1 MLGKIIY
8 KIILTI
14 TLTFNSLL
22 FSATWKVFF
31 YMDSSD
37 DLSDM
42 AIKNITDMVRTKPQ
56 DNIELL
62 IQLHAYHKA
71 GLRYKVTENSLTFL
85 EEVELKGDPKQD
97 LIDASSWAFKDNKHD
112 YTMLILSNHGWGILD
127 PKYNSDTDQW
137 QANAEPISNYCSLK
151 YLEEHKRHKGFMFN
165 KTTKNYLNNQ
175 ELIGSLNYIKNN
187 LLNGKNLDILA
198 FDTCMGSMLEVAY
211 QISPFV
217 NYLVGNQ
224 SCSLPD
230 GFDYQGVISALNK
243 KNNPI
248 NTIKDMVQA
257 FDNYY
262 KKNDSSGVYT
272 HAGLDLSYTNEIKET
287 LDAIVTQLLDIPEIN
302 QILIKAQNNTPRF
315 CMWPMYTD
323 PIAFCKIIEEQLDPI
338 QGPSKIKALK
348 QTLEKLYIIVE
359 QAVVA
364 RCGGHTTQNLAYGF
378 SIYLP
383 MNIIDSSYYN
393 TSFAKESKWLDLLK
407 HLLQNQKIETPINFT
422 PQNIKIN

>member
-8 KIILTI
+8 KILLIS
-14 TLTFNSLL
+14 TLIFNSLI
-22 FSATWKVFF
+22 FSSTWKVFF
-31 YMDSSD
+31 YIDSSD

-42 AIKNITDMVRTKPQ
+42 AIKNITDMIKAKPQ

-97 LIDASSWAFKDNKHD
+97 LIDASSWAFKDNKND

-127 PKYNSDTDQW
+127 PIYNPDTDQW
-137 QANAEPISNYCSLK
+137 QVNIESISNYRSLK

-175 ELIGSLNYIKNN
+175 EFIESLNYIKNN

-217 NYLVGNQ
+217 NYLVGSQ

-243 KNNPI
+243 QNNPI
-248 NTIKDMVQA
+248 DTIKNMVQV

-272 HAGLDLSYTNEIKET
+272 HAGLDLSYTNKIKET
-287 LDAIVTQLLDIPEIN
+287 LDDIIIQLLEIPEIN
-302 QILIKAQNNTPRF
+302 KILIKAQKNTPRF

-323 PIAFCKIIEEQLDPI
+323 PIAFCKIIEEQLDTI
-338 QGPSKIKALK
+338 QESSKIKSLK
-348 QTLEKLYIIVE
+348 KELEKLYNTVE
-359 QAVVA
+359 QAVIA
-364 RCGGHTTQNLAYGF
+364 RCGGHTTQNLTYGF

-383 MNIIDSSYYN
+383 MSTIDSSYYN

-407 HLLQNQKIETPINFT
+407 HLLQNQIKQKPINFT